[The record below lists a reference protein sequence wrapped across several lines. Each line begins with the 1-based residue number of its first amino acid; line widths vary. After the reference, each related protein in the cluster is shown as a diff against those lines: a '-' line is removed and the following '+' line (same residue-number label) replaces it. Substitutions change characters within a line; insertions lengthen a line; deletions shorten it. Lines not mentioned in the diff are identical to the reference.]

1 MPQPTSIRRD
11 VVREAATVQNMAA
24 RVVANGGEPNY
35 ASEKLARALRASI
48 RGLLCLGVSRGELIE
63 LINRELSS

>member
-24 RVVANGGEPNY
+24 RANGGEPNY

-48 RGLLCLGVSRGELIE
+48 RGLLRLGVSRGELIE